1 MIPYGRQS
9 LSEDDVRAVVEVLR
23 SDWLTQGPLVD
34 RFEKTVAGY
43 CGARDAVAV
52 SNGTAAL
59 HLACLALDLGPGDWL
74 WTVPNSFVASAN
86 CGIYCG
92 ASVDFVD
99 IDPRTYNMDVE
110 ALEAKL
116 RSATDTGRL
125 PKVVVPVHFSGH
137 PSPMERIGE
146 LSRSYGFRV
155 VEDAT
160 HAIGSTY
167 GGRPVGACT
176 HSDLVVFSFHP
187 VKIVTT
193 GEGGMIAT
201 NDADLAA
208 KLRQLRHHGVTRDPE
223 RMVQEVDGPWYY
235 EQTALGF
242 NYRIT
247 DIQCALGVSQMQ
259 RLDEFVTRRNELARR
274 YEERLAGLPLEWQA
288 APEGGRSAFH
298 LFVVNVDAARRREV
312 FVKLREGGVGVN
324 VHYIPIH
331 LQPFY
336 RQRGFGPG
344 DFPAAEAYYRRAL
357 TLPLFP
363 ALTEVEQDVVVERL
377 AAALG

>member
-34 RFEKTVAGY
+34 RFEKTVAEY
-43 CGARDAVAV
+43 CRARDAVAV

-92 ASVDFVD
+92 ANVDFVD
-99 IDPRTYNMDVE
+99 IDPRTYNLDIE

-116 RSATDTGRL
+116 RSATDMGRL

-137 PSPMERIGE
+137 PCSMERIGE
-146 LSRSYGFRV
+146 LSRRYGFRV
-155 VEDAT
+155 IEDAT

-167 GGRPVGACT
+167 GGQPVGACT

-193 GEGGMIAT
+193 GEGGVIAT
-201 NDADLAA
+201 NDAGLAA
-208 KLRQLRHHGVTRDPE
+208 KLRQLRHHGVTRDE
-223 RMVQEVDGPWYY
+223 EQMAQEVDGPWYY
-235 EQTALGF
+235 EQTVLGF

-247 DIQCALGVSQMQ
+247 DMQCALGVSQMR

-274 YEERLAGLPLEWQA
+274 YQERLAGLPLEWQA

-298 LFVVNVDAARRREV
+298 LFVVNLDAAIRREV
-312 FVKLREGGVGVN
+312 FVKMREGGIGVN

-331 LQPFY
+331 LHPFY
-336 RQRGFGPG
+336 RRRGFGPG

-363 ALTEVEQDVVVERL
+363 ALAKAEQDEVVERL
-377 AAALG
+377 TAALG

>member
-9 LSEDDVRAVVEVLR
+9 LSEDDIRAVTEVLR

-34 RFEKTVAGY
+34 RFERTIADY
-43 CGARDAVAV
+43 SEAREAVAV

-74 WTVPNSFVASAN
+74 WTVPNSFLASAN
-86 CGIYCG
+86 CGVYCG

-99 IDPRTYNMDVE
+99 IDPRTYNMDVG
-110 ALEAKL
+110 ALEQKL
-116 RSATDTGRL
+116 RRATDSARL
-125 PKVVVPVHFSGH
+125 PKVVVPVHFAGH
-137 PSPMERIGE
+137 PCPMKRIGE
-146 LSRSYGFRV
+146 LAGKYGFRV
-155 VEDAT
+155 LEDAS

-167 GGRPVGACT
+167 GGQPVGACT
-176 HSDLVVFSFHP
+176 HSDAVVFSFHP

-193 GEGGMIAT
+193 GEGGVVVT
-201 NDADLAA
+201 NDAEIARR
-208 KLRQLRHHGVTRDPE
+208 LRELRHHGVTRDRA
-223 RMVQEVDGPWYY
+223 RMVHDVDGPWYY
-235 EQTALGF
+235 EQTVLGY
-242 NYRIT
+242 NCRIS
-247 DIQCALGVSQMQ
+247 DIHCALGVSQM
-259 RLDEFVTRRNELARR
+259 RRIDEFVARRNELARR
-274 YEERLAGLPLEWQA
+274 YEEQLDGLPLEWQA

-298 LFVVNVDAARRREV
+298 LFVINVEAEIRHDA
-312 FVKLREGGVGVN
+312 FVKMREGGVGVN

-331 LQPFY
+331 LHPFY
-336 RQRGFGPG
+336 RSRGFGPG

-363 ALTEVEQDVVVERL
+363 ALNEADQDVVVRRL

>member
-34 RFEKTVAGY
+34 RFEKTVAEY
-43 CGARDAVAV
+43 CRARDAVAV

-92 ASVDFVD
+92 ANVDFVD
-99 IDPRTYNMDVE
+99 IDPRTYNMDIE

-116 RSATDTGRL
+116 RSATDMGRL

-137 PSPMERIGE
+137 PCSMERIGE
-146 LSRSYGFRV
+146 LSRRYGFRV
-155 VEDAT
+155 IEDAT

-167 GGRPVGACT
+167 GGQPVGACT

-193 GEGGMIAT
+193 GEGGVIAT
-201 NDADLAA
+201 NDAGLAA
-208 KLRQLRHHGVTRDPE
+208 KLRQLRHHGVTRDE
-223 RMVQEVDGPWYY
+223 EQMAQEVDGPWYY
-235 EQTALGF
+235 EQTVLGF
-242 NYRIT
+242 NSRIT
-247 DIQCALGVSQMQ
+247 DMQCALGVSQMR
-259 RLDEFVTRRNELARR
+259 RLD
-274 YEERLAGLPLEWQA
+274 
-288 APEGGRSAFH
+288 
-298 LFVVNVDAARRREV
+298 
-312 FVKLREGGVGVN
+312 
-324 VHYIPIH
+324 
-331 LQPFY
+331 
-336 RQRGFGPG
+336 
-344 DFPAAEAYYRRAL
+344 
-357 TLPLFP
+357 
-363 ALTEVEQDVVVERL
+363 
-377 AAALG
+377 

>member
-34 RFEKTVAGY
+34 RFEKTVAEY
-43 CGARDAVAV
+43 CRAGDAVAV

-137 PSPMERIGE
+137 PCSMERIGE
-146 LSRSYGFRV
+146 LSRRYGFRV

-167 GGRPVGACT
+167 CGQPVGACT

-193 GEGGMIAT
+193 GEGGMVAT

-208 KLRQLRHHGVTRDPE
+208 KLRQLRHHGVTRDKE
-223 RMVQEVDGPWYY
+223 QMAQEVDGPWYY

-247 DIQCALGVSQMQ
+247 DMQCALGVSQMQ
-259 RLDEFVTRRNELARR
+259 RLEEFVTRRNELARR

-298 LFVVNVDAARRREV
+298 LFVVNLDAAIRRDV
-312 FVKLREGGVGVN
+312 FIKMREGGIGVN

-331 LQPFY
+331 LHPFY
-336 RQRGFGPG
+336 RGRGFGPG
-344 DFPAAEAYYRRAL
+344 DFPAAEAYYSRAL

-363 ALTEVEQDVVVERL
+363 ALTEAEQDEVIGRL
-377 AAALG
+377 TAALG